1 MESYIM
7 VSDDDEL
14 YIVEDLIEPSI
25 LEVDESVMDSPANTP
40 GGGAAAAAA
49 AAKRMG
55 VPAAMAASR
64 RSSMGLGA
72 FGLPD

>member
-1 MESYIM
+1 M

-40 GGGAAAAAA
+40 GGAA

-55 VPAAMAASR
+55 VPAGLAASR